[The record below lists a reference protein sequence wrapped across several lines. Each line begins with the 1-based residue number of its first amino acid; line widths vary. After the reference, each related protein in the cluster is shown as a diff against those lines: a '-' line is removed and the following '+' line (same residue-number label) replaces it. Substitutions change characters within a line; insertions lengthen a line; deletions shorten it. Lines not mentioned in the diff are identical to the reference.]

1 MLVVC
6 LQKYLV
12 PRNIVCLVLEVHAVN
27 ACLPHLFESIRNME
41 IEYESWNDWNR
52 SYQIL
57 YWTPQSKKRYNICV
71 DPVFN
76 YDAYLLKVYLYI
88 YIYILIVFLELCWG
102 GKILTFDSLLVL
114 FVYMQERP
122 AINPLRP
129 WWVSSYIYNVFPSLT
144 FQKREL
150 SPYCSI
156 SELVIFNLCYT
167 RWALFILRSYFVN
180 CCLPFFFLFFL
191 RWWIPGKSPSNGVM
205 IHSFI

>member
-88 YIYILIVFLELCWG
+88 YIYTYSVLRALLGRENTNIWFSSCFVCIHAGETSNKSLEA
-102 GKILTFDSLLVL
+102 
-114 FVYMQERP
+114 M
-122 AINPLRP
+122 
-129 WWVSSYIYNVFPSLT
+129 VSEFIYI
-144 FQKREL
+144 
-150 SPYCSI
+150 
-156 SELVIFNLCYT
+156 
-167 RWALFILRSYFVN
+167 
-180 CCLPFFFLFFL
+180 
-191 RWWIPGKSPSNGVM
+191 
-205 IHSFI
+205 